1 MLLSFIKE
9 AKNHPEKT
17 VSGWHTP
24 IQEEAAGFKRY
35 RQVDKNEKDEK
46 RRLEAPVDVNQIAV
60 PSFV

>member
-46 RRLEAPVDVNQIAV
+46 RRLEAPVDVN
-60 PSFV
+60 